1 MSEQNVVYHRFA
13 FDFRQWQM
21 KGIQNQFQ
29 EANKFSM

>member
-1 MSEQNVVYHRFA
+1 MWYIIVLLLTSA
-13 FDFRQWQM
+13 QWQM